1 MRQAQNLKKVSIAT
15 KTRNKKFVE
24 APAIVL
30 PST

>member
-1 MRQAQNLKKVSIAT
+1 MGQAQNLKKVSTAKT
-15 KTRNKKFVE
+15 TRNKNFVE